1 MANLT
6 FNTTPGQTID
16 RNLLALYLNTAT
28 DAAPEWHIIGRR
40 VEDGSMEMDW
50 GQETK
55 TDILGNTYTTQKKPV
70 KTQTFDPCELD
81 AGDPAQ
87 VMLWN
92 LAIKDENA
100 AALCAL
106 DLMVAHLYVNVGT
119 GGARFAVRNSASA
132 ISPTSLGGAGGGFL
146 GMPLDVTFGGPRTT
160 GSVTTTGSEITF
172 TADGGGE

>member
-1 MANLT
+1 MADLT

-16 RNLLALYLNTAT
+16 RNLLALYLNTGTA
-28 DAAPEWHIIGRR
+28 AAPEWHRIGKR
-40 VEDGSMEMDW
+40 VEDSSMEMDW

-55 TDILGNTYTTQKKPV
+55 TDIFGDVWTTQKTPV

-92 LAIKDENA
+92 LAIKDEDA

-106 DLMVAHLYVNVGT
+106 DMLVAHLYVDVGAS
-119 GGARFAVRNSASA
+119 GAKFAVRNSACA

-146 GMPLDVTFGGPRTT
+146 GMPLDVTFGGQRTV
-160 GSVTTTGSEITF
+160 GSVVSADGEITF
-172 TADGGGE
+172 TPEGSGD